1 MASEAQ
7 VPVAAVGRPR
17 RDGVPV
23 ALVMGTALTLSG
35 GYLGSLALV
44 GLLPSGLAELG
55 PGMWAA
61 PLAGL
66 GATALVLTDRL
77 WAWWTASLLIPGLIG
92 VGVTLYG
99 LLLAPGL
106 QTAIGW
112 FQNDVCIGLLVLA
125 EYLCVQHLRS
135 H

>member
-1 MASEAQ
+1 MASEAR
-7 VPVAAVGRPR
+7 VLLGAVGRPR

-23 ALVMGTALTLSG
+23 ALVMGTALVLSG
-35 GYLGSLALV
+35 GYLGSLALA

-55 PGMWAA
+55 PVMWAA

-66 GATALVLTDRL
+66 GATALVLTDRI
-77 WAWWTASLLIPGLIG
+77 WAWWAASLLIPPLIG
-92 VGVTLYG
+92 VGVSLYG

-112 FQNDVCIGLLVLA
+112 FQNDVYIGLLVLA

>member
-1 MASEAQ
+1 MASEAR
-7 VPVAAVGRPR
+7 VLLGAVGRPR

-23 ALVMGTALTLSG
+23 ALVMGTALVLSG
-35 GYLGSLALV
+35 GYLGSLALA

-55 PGMWAA
+55 PAMWAA

-66 GATALVLTDRL
+66 GATVLVLTDRI
-77 WAWWTASLLIPGLIG
+77 WAWWATSLLIPPLIG
-92 VGVTLYG
+92 VGVSLYG

>member
-1 MASEAQ
+1 MRRNYRLG
-7 VPVAAVGRPR
+7 VAN
-17 RDGVPV
+17 GVLFGLGDSLSSANLV
-23 ALVMGTALTLSG
+23 LALLVRQLG
-35 GYLGSLALV
+35 GSLALV

-77 WAWWTASLLIPGLIG
+77 WAWWTASLLIPALIG

>member
-1 MASEAQ
+1 MASEAR
-7 VPVAAVGRPR
+7 VPWAAGGRPR

-23 ALVMGTALTLSG
+23 ALVMGTALVVSG

-44 GLLPSGLAELG
+44 GLLPSGLAEWG
-55 PGMWAA
+55 PALWAA

-66 GATALVLTDRL
+66 GATALVLTDRI
-77 WAWWTASLLIPGLIG
+77 WAWWAASLLIPALIG
-92 VGVTLYG
+92 VGVALYG

-112 FQNDVCIGLLVLA
+112 FQNDISIGLLVLA

>member
-1 MASEAQ
+1 MAGEAG
-7 VPVAAVGRPR
+7 VPVVGRPR

-23 ALVMGTALTLSG
+23 ALVMGTAMALSG

-44 GLLPSGLAELG
+44 GLLPGGLAELG
-55 PGMWAA
+55 PAMWAT
-61 PLAGL
+61 PVAGL
-66 GATALVLTDRL
+66 GAAALVLTERT
-77 WAWWTASLLIPGLIG
+77 WAWWTASLLIPALIG

-99 LLLAPGL
+99 ILLAPGL

-125 EYLCVQHLRS
+125 EYLCVQHLRR